1 MARRRQDAESRT
13 SHKSSNGGVPS
24 REEAEDPFE
33 DWERYPAI
41 QAEENIEYQ
50 KVAWYG
56 APFGDAGVALLVLA
70 AVLNV
75 LRRVGRA
82 AIRRLVF

>member
-1 MARRRQDAESRT
+1 MARRRRGAERWTSRE
-13 SHKSSNGGVPS
+13 SSSRDSLP
-24 REEAEDPFE
+24 REEADDPFE
-33 DWERYPAI
+33 DWERYPAT

-82 AIRRLVF
+82 VIRRLVF